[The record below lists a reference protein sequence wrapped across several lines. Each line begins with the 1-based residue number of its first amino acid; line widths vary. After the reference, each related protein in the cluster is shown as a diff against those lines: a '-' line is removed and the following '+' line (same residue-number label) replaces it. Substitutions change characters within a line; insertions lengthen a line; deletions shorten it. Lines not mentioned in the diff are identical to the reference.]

1 MNPWK
6 APSLGSRDLLPDDS
20 EPLKNA
26 PWEDGEEISPE
37 DFSLPQQLPDQQHWN
52 LTSSKLHMVLNHQG
66 SIADHFR
73 SVLCSSRRMPF
84 HPGSGFES
92 TSQKGSPWPP
102 ETVTG
107 KYWGTLEVKAT
118 PSWFRVPII
127 FWCSKWRKLVRAFL
141 RFLRFVRTPGWAF
154 PSSCFNTAPEIL
166 RGPSCYLHDSRWL
179 YKLLVSYIKTSNT
192 AFLFLIHK
200 QANSKFMYKGRG
212 PRLAIISWKRLKQEE
227 SFYSTLN
234 LTRYLE

>member
-1 MNPWK
+1 MNPWR

-37 DFSLPQQLPDQQHWN
+37 DFSLPQQLPDQQHRN

-66 SIADHFR
+66 SIADHFK
-73 SVLCSSRRMPF
+73 SVLCSSRRMTF

-92 TSQKGSPWPP
+92 TSEKGSPWPP

-118 PSWFRVPII
+118 PSWLRVPYNI
-127 FWCSKWRKLVRAFL
+127 LVQQMEEVGKSF
-141 RFLRFVRTPGWAF
+141 
-154 PSSCFNTAPEIL
+154 PEIL
-166 RGPSCYLHDSRWL
+166 EI
-179 YKLLVSYIKTSNT
+179 YKDPWVGLPKFLL
-192 AFLFLIHK
+192 
-200 QANSKFMYKGRG
+200 
-212 PRLAIISWKRLKQEE
+212 
-227 SFYSTLN
+227 
-234 LTRYLE
+234 